1 MKSTLLILLAAVLLS
16 SCVTKKGARNYF
28 LNNKGEAADFCST
41 MFPPVETYGRVDTIL
56 IEGDNKDYSSTID
69 SLNDQLSYARGIL
82 EMYAKS
88 APDTCKYLVAIYEK
102 EINSMSERIKA
113 LQAKYKP
120 CAPTIREITK
130 TITVVDAALKDVN
143 ARLEER
149 LRESEDKSS
158 NRLKWI
164 IGMGAVLLVSGYFNL
179 KKILPI

>member
-28 LNNKGEAADFCST
+28 LNNKGEAAEFCST
-41 MFPPVETYGRVDTIL
+41 MFPPVPTEGKTDTIL
-56 IEGDNKDYSSTID
+56 IEGNNEDYSATID

-82 EMYAKS
+82 AMYAKS
-88 APDTCKYLVAIYEK
+88 APDTCRYLVDAYEN
-102 EINSMSERIKA
+102 EINTMANRIKA

-120 CAPTIREITK
+120 CLPTIREITK

-143 ARLEER
+143 SRLEER
-149 LRESEDKSS
+149 LKEAEDKSS

-164 IGMGAVLLVSGYFNL
+164 IGLSVLLAGSAYLNL
-179 KKILPI
+179 RGIIKI

>member
-1 MKSTLLILLAAVLLS
+1 MVLLS

-28 LNNKGEAADFCST
+28 LNNKGEAAEFCST
-41 MFPPVETYGRVDTIL
+41 MFPPVQTGGRIDTVL
-56 IEGDNKDYSSTID
+56 IDGNNEDYSLIID

-82 EMYAKS
+82 AQYSDS

-102 EINSMSERIKA
+102 EINEMAKRIKA

-120 CAPTIREITK
+120 CEPTIKEITR
-130 TITVVDAALKDVN
+130 TITVVDAALKDIN

-149 LRESEDKSS
+149 LKVAEDKSS

-164 IGMGAVLLVSGYFNL
+164 IGMGVALLVSGYFNL
-179 KKILPI
+179 KKVFPI

>member
-1 MKSTLLILLAAVLLS
+1 MKSTLLILLAAVMLS

-41 MFPPVETYGRVDTIL
+41 MFPPVPTEGKTDTIL
-56 IEGDNKDYSSTID
+56 IEGNNEDYSATID

-113 LQAKYKP
+113 LQAK
-120 CAPTIREITK
+120 
-130 TITVVDAALKDVN
+130 
-143 ARLEER
+143 
-149 LRESEDKSS
+149 
-158 NRLKWI
+158 
-164 IGMGAVLLVSGYFNL
+164 
-179 KKILPI
+179 